1 MANKLYLDWDNAEA
15 ASEAESR
22 DRVSGSVPVVGDI
35 ERVGWRTHFD
45 DDLENRWGAAR
56 SAQWGEPSAQWG
68 QPSLDGN
75 VLRVPRVSEGHEPE
89 LRQLLDGCVRRTSEA
104 LDRQDEA
111 REKAAAPEREA
122 AADEQEHA
130 DRVADGLRQPPETPS
145 RQVPVRPK
153 PSTS

>member
-1 MANKLYLDWDNAEA
+1 MRGGIKMANKLYLDWDNAEVA
-15 ASEAESR
+15 PEDDSR
-22 DRVSGSVPVVGDI
+22 GRVSGGVPVVGDI

-56 SAQWGEPSAQWG
+56 SAQWG

-75 VLRVPRVSEGHEPE
+75 VLRVPRVSEGQEPE

-111 REKAAAPEREA
+111 REKAAAPQREA

-130 DRVADGLRQPPETPS
+130 DRVADGFRQPPETPS
-145 RQVPVRPK
+145 RQTRVRPK

>member
-1 MANKLYLDWDNAEA
+1 MSGGIKMANKLYLDWDNAEVA
-15 ASEAESR
+15 PEDESR
-22 DRVSGSVPVVGDI
+22 RRVSGSVPVVGDI

-45 DDLENRWGAAR
+45 DDLESRWGAAR
-56 SAQWGEPSAQWG
+56 SAQWG
-68 QPSLDGN
+68 QPSLDGK
-75 VLRVPRVSEGHEPE
+75 VLRVPRVSEAHEPE

-122 AADEQEHA
+122 AADEQERA
-130 DRVADGLRQPPETPS
+130 DRVADGVRQPPETPS
-145 RQVPVRPK
+145 RQMPVRPK

>member
-1 MANKLYLDWDNAEA
+1 MSGGIKMANKLYLDWDNAEA
-15 ASEAESR
+15 APEDESR
-22 DRVSGSVPVVGDI
+22 GRVSGGVPVVGDI

-45 DDLENRWGAAR
+45 EDLEHRWGAAR
-56 SAQWGEPSAQWG
+56 SAHWGE
-68 QPSLDGN
+68 PSLDGN

-130 DRVADGLRQPPETPS
+130 DRVADGFRHPPETPS
-145 RQVPVRPK
+145 RQMPVRPK